1 MVPRYFAA
9 AVGAA
14 AMVWSVAALAD
25 KVATLPARG
34 PAPMAERA
42 NIRAAS
48 ETASK
53 ALGHTTITE
62 QDIVQGEAAAGDKA
76 GTSEGMI
83 AIGKTTGAD
92 WVVEPTVASNEYG
105 TNVELKVCQVASGR
119 IETLSRDLDP
129 KLDAT
134 SQITEMLLLMLRPQG
149 LGDDPLPWAKKK
161 DEKAKPP
168 PEVLPKP
175 KPAPVAP
182 PLVWGEHGKISIGA
196 AGGIGSL
203 VVRDE
208 RATKAPRFYAW
219 TLHGNV
225 AIPSVK
231 GLEVTVRFGGTHGPG
246 TGIGGDVGAR
256 YMIAAS
262 SFAIGVGANL
272 GGFGALGSGIAGVT
286 LGLDPTLSLAIAK
299 PLQIDLA
306 WKNRYVPAAE
316 PLLFTSAELAIL
328 ARF

>member
-1 MVPRYFAA
+1 
-9 AVGAA
+9 
-14 AMVWSVAALAD
+14 MVWSALALAD

-34 PAPMAERA
+34 TAPIAERA
-42 NIRAAS
+42 SLRTS
-48 ETASK
+48 TETAGK
-53 ALGHTTITE
+53 ALGHTTISE

-92 WVVEPTVASNEYG
+92 WVVEPTIASNEYG

-129 KLDAT
+129 KVDAT
-134 SQITEMLLLMLRPQG
+134 SQVTEMLLLMLRPQG

-161 DEKAKPP
+161 DEKHVVP

-175 KPAPVAP
+175 KPAPVTP
-182 PLVWGEHGKISIGA
+182 PLLWGENGRISIGA
-196 AGGIGSL
+196 GGGIGTL
-203 VVRDE
+203 AVRDE
-208 RATKAPRFYAW
+208 RAPKSPRFFAW

-225 AIPSVK
+225 AIPTVK
-231 GLEVTVRFGGTHGPG
+231 GLELTVRFGGLHGPG
-246 TGIGGDVGAR
+246 NGLGGDVGAR

-262 SFAIGVGANL
+262 SFAFGLGANVGA
-272 GGFGALGSGIAGVT
+272 FGALGSGIAGVS
-286 LGLDPTLSLAIAK
+286 LGVDPTLSLAIAK
-299 PLQIDLA
+299 PVQIDLA
-306 WKNRYVPAAE
+306 WKNRYVPAEE